1 MGRLAA
7 KRTMAAFA
15 GVAACAALAACGS
28 SGGSSAGA
36 TAASSKGTGS
46 VKGGGKEIVFFSQTR
61 ATPYF
66 VHFDDTAKAEARR
79 LGYKLKIIE
88 TPDVDQTTQD
98 GLVRQFLASGDKPA
112 AILWWPTNSTASAV
126 SARLLSRVAP
136 VFQADQGVSP
146 ESRPYIT
153 AFVGANEVTVGEQ
166 AGKLLIQLR
175 DKVKAAGVK
184 LHDPRG
190 NLLIL
195 NFPPGYQAGID
206 RDTGFRKAIASQ
218 PFKVVHEEYGNY
230 YAPQPAYQNATQLIP
245 KYKDRLD
252 FVLVST
258 TGSAVGAT
266 RALAENGLTP
276 GKNVY
281 LVADNCSGA
290 TANMTN
296 GQIYGTSLQS
306 PDAEATLAVDT
317 VAKYLATGHFRK
329 GAYTYPDTPKPPA
342 LTATPPYQN
351 TYMPLPVVVGKAQFA
366 KANVFGVD
374 ATGACP

>member
-7 KRTMAAFA
+7 NRTLVAFA
-15 GVAACAALAACGS
+15 GVAACVALAACGS

-36 TAASSKGTGS
+36 TAASSNGTGS
-46 VKGGGKEIVFFSQTR
+46 IKGGGKEIVLFGQTR
-61 ATPYF
+61 ATPY
-66 VHFDDTAKAEARR
+66 VGHFDDTAKAEARR

-98 GLVRQFLASGDKPA
+98 GLVRQFLSSGDKPA
-112 AILWWPTNSTASAV
+112 AILWWPANAKASAA

-136 VFQADQGVSP
+136 VFQTDLSVQP
-146 ESRPYIT
+146 ESQPYIT
-153 AFVGANEVTVGEQ
+153 GYAGANEVTVGEQ
-166 AGKLLIQLR
+166 AGKLLMQLR
-175 DKVKAAGVK
+175 DKVKAAGAK

-206 RDTGFRKAIASQ
+206 RTAGLRKATASQ
-218 PFKVVHEEYGNY
+218 PFNVLHEEDGNY

-245 KYKDRLD
+245 KYKDKLD

-258 TGSAVGAT
+258 TGAAVGVT
-266 RALAENGLTP
+266 KALAENGLTP

-281 LVADNCSGA
+281 LVADNCSG
-290 TANMTN
+290 TYANLTS

-306 PDAEATLAVDT
+306 PFAEGRLAIDAIAQH
-317 VAKYLATGHFRK
+317 LATGKVRK
-329 GAYTYPDTPKPPA
+329 GTYTYPATPKPPA
-342 LTATPPYQN
+342 VTATPPYQN
-351 TYMPLPVVVGKAQFA
+351 TYMPLPMVVGKAQFA

-374 ATGACP
+374 GPGVCR